1 MSDCGVCI
9 SSYEGDYGCTGY
21 RCVIVKAGQ
30 DWRCCECHTV
40 IPKGAKYERATWFN
54 DGSFG
59 QAKTCLVCAEIANA
73 FSCGGRWHGN
83 DFWESMEYV
92 WEKLTTG
99 CFDRLQT
106 PEAKAELRRR
116 WMAWKGLTV

>member
-9 SSYEGDYGCTGY
+9 SSYEGDSCCTGY
-21 RCVIVKAGQ
+21 RCVVVKAGQ
-30 DWRCCECHTV
+30 KWRCCECGAV
-40 IPKGAKYERATWFN
+40 IAKGAKYERATWFN

-59 QAKTCLVCAEIANA
+59 QAKTCLICAEIANA
-73 FSCGGRWHGN
+73 FSCGGRWHGDN
-83 DFWESMEYV
+83 LWESMEYV
-92 WEKLTTG
+92 WEKLNTT

-116 WMAWKGLTV
+116 WMQWKGITA